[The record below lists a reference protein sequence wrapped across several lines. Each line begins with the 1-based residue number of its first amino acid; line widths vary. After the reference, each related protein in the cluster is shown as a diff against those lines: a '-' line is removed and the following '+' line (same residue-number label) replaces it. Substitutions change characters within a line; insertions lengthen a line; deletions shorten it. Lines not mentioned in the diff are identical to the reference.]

1 MLGLSVG
8 LTLGLALRH
17 LAPSELIHSLGGAGV
32 LHRGRWRS
40 EIPPHD
46 QQEHYHRF
54 GKWRN
59 RVGWSVM
66 KQATEVEIEGRAR

>member
-46 QQEHYHRF
+46 QQE
-54 GKWRN
+54 
-59 RVGWSVM
+59 
-66 KQATEVEIEGRAR
+66 Q